1 MSFYDIICRQ
11 CLKYSQTFVCQNED
25 LMSVSCFDIWTMLKK
40 QKRVS
45 SPLGAS
51 KVEKASLVGSIRGN
65 NGIQTRVARS
75 VLPQEKA
82 LLHLV
87 NIT

>member
-1 MSFYDIICRQ
+1 MNTKLLLHFFAII
-11 CLKYSQTFVCQNED
+11 LLFKTA
-25 LMSVSCFDIWTMLKK
+25 
-40 QKRVS
+40 VS

-51 KVEKASLVGSIRGN
+51 KVEKASLVGSIGGN

-87 NIT
+87 T